1 MKFRAVAGLVGA
13 LCASTWSLNKNQS
26 IEFVQDLNRNASTG
40 IDAAF
45 HNPAGLAFLPA
56 EGMYL
61 SVGNQIVLQEPAI
74 EESTPLL
81 DAYGKPSYDGKVRIW
96 ALPNLD
102 AAYRIDDLA
111 LYFHGAPLSG
121 GGEAAYDDGIPMFD
135 NMVLGFA
142 NSVGSATRAGV
153 DAAYEQQLA
162 AAGFPGQHV
171 TSGSAMGFV
180 YDRDLSFT
188 ADVMTFAGTVG
199 AAYRITPMLSA
210 SVGYRFAYARNA
222 YKASLNATNLDVV
235 FQGSQGLQPAGISG
249 ASVDSTMNANANH
262 VLDSL
267 WRDIDIDVVQSGLGH
282 GIVLGL
288 DFKPD
293 EVWNFGL
300 RLEWSGELELEN
312 TSSSLTAPDGLR
324 PYLASFEKGVKSK
337 ATEPVV
343 LAGGISFTP
352 IPSLT
357 LESSATYGFAS
368 QVDHDG
374 REDQYHDSFFG
385 GLGVRYRVTP
395 RLEGAV
401 GYAYDFAF
409 KDDSARIEADADPPG
424 HYMSAGLGFQATPR
438 LRIDGG
444 TLVGVLESCT
454 AYSAAS
460 GAQQTLDSYTWTIGL
475 GVSWSPNI

>member
-1 MKFRAVAGLVGA
+1 MTFRAVAGLVGA
-13 LCASTWSLNKNQS
+13 LCASSWSLNKNQS

-45 HNPAGLAFLPA
+45 HNPAGLAFLPS
-56 EGMYL
+56 EGMHVSL
-61 SVGNQIVLQEPAI
+61 GNQFVLQDPAI

-81 DAYGKPSYDGKVRIW
+81 DAYGKSSYDGEVRIW
-96 ALPNLD
+96 MLPNLD
-102 AAYRIDDLA
+102 AVYRIDDLA
-111 LYFHGAPLSG
+111 LYFHGATLSG
-121 GGEAAYDDGIPMFD
+121 GGEAVYDDGIPLFD

-142 NSVGSATRAGV
+142 NSVGSATRASV
-153 DAAYEQQLA
+153 DAFYEQRLA
-162 AAGFPGQHV
+162 EGGLPGQHV
-171 TSGSAMGFV
+171 TTGSTMGFD
-180 YDRDLSFT
+180 YRRDLSFT
-188 ADVMTFAGTVG
+188 GDIMTLAGTLG
-199 AAYRITPMLSA
+199 AAYRISRTLSA

-222 YKASLNATNLDVV
+222 LRASLDATNLGVA
-235 FQGSQGLQPAGISG
+235 FQGSQGLAPAGISG
-249 ASVDSTMNANANH
+249 SSVDSAMNVNANH
-262 VLDSL
+262 AIDSL
-267 WRDIDIDVVQSGLGH
+267 WRDIDIDVVQTGLGH

-324 PYLASFEKGVKSK
+324 PYLGSFEKGVKSK

-343 LAGGISFTP
+343 LAGGIAFTP

-368 QVDHDG
+368 RVDHDG
-374 REDQYHDSFFG
+374 KEDQYHDSFFG

-409 KDDSARIEADADPPG
+409 KDDSARSEADADPPG

-460 GAQQTLDSYTWTIGL
+460 GARQTLDSYTWTIGL
-475 GVSWSPNI
+475 GVSWIPNI